1 MLWRILSDARSCGE
15 GRYDA
20 EESNCAKWEQVL
32 SFSCTDGQGHIHAAN
47 FMSDDVIFDLE
58 TSAKAVDNALAIES
72 WANTGEMEATVSVH
86 DSHKNLLYNL
96 GIWC

>member
-1 MLWRILSDARSCGE
+1 VGTGVELSPWAH
-15 GRYDA
+15 
-20 EESNCAKWEQVL
+20 V
-32 SFSCTDGQGHIHAAN
+32 QGHIHAAN
-47 FMSDDVIFDLE
+47 FMSDDVIVDLE

-86 DSHKNLLYNL
+86 DSHMNLLYNL